1 MKFCRSCTAFCKC
14 LLFSICDI
22 STSFIFVFRWPR
34 TAMKSFTQAVY
45 SMLLIYQQKLGQ
57 KMHFCR
63 SCTAFCKCPL
73 YSICDISIYFIF
85 IFCSPRTAIKSLAGV
100 AQSIILIYCKKLG
113 SHMKFCRSCTAFC
126 RCPLF
131 SICDISISFIFV
143 FRWPRTAM
151 KSFTQAV
158 YSMLL
163 IYQQKLGQNM
173 HFCRSYTA
181 FCKCPLYLICDI
193 SIYLFF
199 IFCSPCTAMKS
210 LAGVAQSIILIYW
223 KKLGSHMKF
232 RRSCTAFCRCP

>member
-100 AQSIILIYCKKLG
+100 AQSIILIYQKKLELD
-113 SHMKFCRSCTAFC
+113 MKFCRSCTAFC
-126 RCPLF
+126 
-131 SICDISISFIFV
+131 
-143 FRWPRTAM
+143 
-151 KSFTQAV
+151 
-158 YSMLL
+158 
-163 IYQQKLGQNM
+163 
-173 HFCRSYTA
+173 
-181 FCKCPLYLICDI
+181 KCPLYSICDT
-193 SIYLFF
+193 SIYFIF
-199 IFCSPCTAMKS
+199 IFCWPHTITKQFAR
-210 LAGVAQSIILIYW
+210 VTQSIMLIYQE
-223 KKLGSHMKF
+223 KV
-232 RRSCTAFCRCP
+232 R